1 MAKRRSGRTTSTV
14 IPAPGDRPEIEVR
27 ASTARVKSA
36 TARFEGNRFVV
47 LVPAHLSVSEREE
60 MVTAL
65 LRRATKRRATL
76 HTSDA
81 ELFERALALA
91 PAYVG
96 TARPQSVRFVANQR
110 TRWASCS
117 AGSGEIRISDRLRGA
132 PQWVLDVVVIH
143 ELCHLVHLDHSPAF
157 HSLADRAPRKRDA
170 EMFLLGLAFAD
181 RADSM
186 DY

>member
-1 MAKRRSGRTTSTV
+1 MAKRRSGRITST
-14 IPAPGDRPEIEVR
+14 ITPATGDRPEIEVR

-36 TARFEGNRFVV
+36 TARFEGSRFVV
-47 LVPAHLSVSEREE
+47 LVPAHLGAREREE

-65 LRRATKRRATL
+65 LARANRRRATL

-81 ELFERALALA
+81 ELLERALALA

-96 TARPQSVRFVANQR
+96 TARPQSVRFVSNQQ

-117 AGSGEIRISDRLRGA
+117 ARSGEIRISDRLRGA
-132 PQWVLDVVVIH
+132 PQWVLDVILIH

-157 HSLADRAPRKRDA
+157 HALADRAPRKRDA
-170 EMFLLGLAFAD
+170 EMFLLGLGFAD
-181 RADSM
+181 RAGAM